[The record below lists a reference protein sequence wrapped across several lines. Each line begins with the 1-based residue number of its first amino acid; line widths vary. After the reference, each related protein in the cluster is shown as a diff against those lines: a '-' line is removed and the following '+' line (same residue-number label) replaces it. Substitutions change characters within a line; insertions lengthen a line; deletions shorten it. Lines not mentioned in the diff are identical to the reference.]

1 MALAGSCDAEGN
13 ECRGAIFA
21 ETPGDLLQKLK
32 SEVARITASRL
43 SFTAPSI
50 TASLSEGG
58 DLYQAQFDYIQ
69 HGEWHGSLLRKGI
82 REDGS
87 IIHDMNHPDNYD
99 IANILV
105 DQAKSGN
112 RRIWTTL
119 QGVDYRDND
128 WNNFTTENWGDINSL
143 FGQLGEVVPDYHN
156 STSLGEKGPHLMS

>member
-1 MALAGSCDAEGN
+1 MLFSETLGVKTIFIGYGKSLKADGIDAFEDMALAGSCDAEGN

-112 RRIWTTL
+112 RRIL
-119 QGVDYRDND
+119 RKKN
-128 WNNFTTENWGDINSL
+128 
-143 FGQLGEVVPDYHN
+143 
-156 STSLGEKGPHLMS
+156 